1 MKNLCL
7 ILFLFGIALQAK
19 AEVRLPSMISDK
31 MVLQRDTKL
40 KIWGW
45 ANPQEKVTVR
55 FGGKYFY
62 TEATNDG
69 KWFVELP
76 AQPAGGPHVIE
87 VNEIIIR
94 DVLFGDVWLCSGQS
108 NMETPIERLL
118 EKYPEINVSNN
129 HMIRYFKVPTQ
140 NTLLAK
146 QENIPNGS
154 KWFSGV
160 ASEAINWTALAYF
173 YAHEAYNHTKVP
185 QGMLVSSLGGSAIES
200 WISQENLKEFPALTL
215 DFESL
220 DSIKYY
226 ERDQGMPQWIANDYN
241 DQSWSIAKIP
251 GTWRE
256 QGIRNRGVVYYRK
269 SVHIAA
275 DKAGRNGKIYL
286 GTLTD
291 SDSVFINGKFV
302 GSTGYQ
308 YPPRKYNIPSGLL
321 KSGENTV
328 VVRLRSNGGNGEF
341 VADKEYKI
349 QVDDFIADLKGE
361 WKYKVAID
369 LNKASQLRSKVTN
382 MRTAGS
388 GLFNGMIYPL
398 KDYAVKGVIWYQGE
412 SNAGNAQ
419 SYERFMELL
428 VSNWR
433 NLHNNAQLP
442 FLFVQLPNFMQVR
455 DQPTDSGWARIRDA
469 QFKISKRIPHTF
481 LAVTYDTGEW
491 NDIHPLNKKDIAKR
505 LFLGARDI
513 IFNEKVVSSGP
524 VYQNFRVV
532 NDKIEI
538 AFEENGSKLKA
549 KENQKLKYF
558 AIAGEDKKFFWA
570 QAEIKGNKIIVSHP
584 DIKQPKAVR
593 YAWADN
599 PHDAN
604 LINQDGLLAS
614 PFRTDDW

>member
-140 NTLLAK
+140 NTILAK
-146 QENIPNGS
+146 QDNIPNGS

-369 LNKASQLRSKVTN
+369 LNEASQLRSKVTN

-442 FLFVQLPNFMQVR
+442 FMFVQLPNFMQVR

-469 QFKISKRIPHTF
+469 QFKISKRIPNTF

-491 NDIHPLNKKDIAKR
+491 NDIHPFNKKDIAKR

-513 IFNEKVVSSGP
+513 IFNEKLVSSGP

-538 AFEENGSKLKA
+538 AFEDNGSKLKA

-558 AIAGEDKKFFWA
+558 AIAGEDKNFFWA